1 MAYKMICVTYIK
13 CSKKMCIM
21 VGGYVRNCLHE
32 NVNVLFPDPTT
43 IWHFLSINTNSKP
56 IKCLWKCIIWKRSK
70 DTLKKSG
77 FVLEELWVLA
87 MLK

>member
-1 MAYKMICVTYIK
+1 
-13 CSKKMCIM
+13 MCIM

-56 IKCLWKCIIWKRSK
+56 IKCLWKCIIWKI
-70 DTLKKSG
+70 KKQRHFKKIWFCTWRIMG
-77 FVLEELWVLA
+77 PGYAKIAYVRERVI
-87 MLK
+87 